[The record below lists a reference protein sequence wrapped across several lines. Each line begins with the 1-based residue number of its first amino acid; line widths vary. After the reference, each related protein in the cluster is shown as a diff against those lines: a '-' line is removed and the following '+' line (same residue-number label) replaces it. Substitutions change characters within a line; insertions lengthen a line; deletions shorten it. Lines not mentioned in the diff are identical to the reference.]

1 MDFFVRLEQTAFFTW
16 VREAGSLWGYPAILF
31 LHTLGLGTVA
41 GLNAGIGLRILGC
54 APNVPLPSLARFY
67 RLIWIAFAVTVVSG
81 TILLLADASTKLPNP
96 ALWVKLVLVAAALVV
111 MQAIRARA
119 LTPQADGQDIAAGT
133 RALAIVSLVLW
144 IGATIA
150 GRLMAYVGPVSGLE

>member
-41 GLNAGIGLRILGC
+41 GLNAGIDLRILGC

-67 RLIWIAFAVTVVSG
+67 RLIWIAFAVTALSG

-96 ALWVKLVLVAAALVV
+96 VLWVKFVLVAAALFV
-111 MQAIRARA
+111 MQAIKKRA
-119 LTPQADGQDIAAGT
+119 LTPDAETGGIAGGT
-133 RALAIVSLVLW
+133 RALAFLSLVLW